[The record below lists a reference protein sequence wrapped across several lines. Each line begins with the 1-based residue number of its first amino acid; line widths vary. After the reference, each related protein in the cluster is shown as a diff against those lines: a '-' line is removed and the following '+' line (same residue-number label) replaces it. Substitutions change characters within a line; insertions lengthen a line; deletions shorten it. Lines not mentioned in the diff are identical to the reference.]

1 MIQILVGREQ
11 MSAAIELDSTTFNTA
26 AFTGPAMAAEAVA
39 LHPPPEPETKAA
51 KFGACSNPAGA

>member
-1 MIQILVGREQ
+1 VLIQILVGREQ

-51 KFGACSNPAGA
+51 E